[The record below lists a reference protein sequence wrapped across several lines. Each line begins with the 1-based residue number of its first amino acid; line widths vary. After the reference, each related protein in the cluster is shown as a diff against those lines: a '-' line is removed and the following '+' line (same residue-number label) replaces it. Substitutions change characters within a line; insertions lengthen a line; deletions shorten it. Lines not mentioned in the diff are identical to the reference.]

1 MSALGAGPGRP
12 FIGVLAHASLLV
24 KTGNATEGADR
35 LRKIIRL
42 HPLSPS
48 AEKARAE
55 LNSLDAAALP
65 K

>member
-12 FIGVLAHASLLV
+12 FIGVLAYASLLV
-24 KTGNATEGADR
+24 KTGNAAAGADR
-35 LRKIIRL
+35 LRKVIRL

-55 LNSLDAAALP
+55 LKSLEAAAQP